1 MTQIKLWP
9 QAPDCSAKNV
19 VVVSHSSGRN
29 VNAIAW
35 YVIVRSV
42 IQTDVSVMTMHKNLE
57 VFVNVVMGAL
67 VCVTVVMIALIKIK
81 GENKYNGGFCIS
93 TNMPWVMC
101 RLSM

>member
-1 MTQIKLWP
+1 MIQIVH
-9 QAPDCSAKNV
+9 A
-19 VVVSHSSGRN
+19 RN
-29 VNAIAW
+29 VLVTNLLLERNGNAIVW

-42 IQTDVSVMTMHKNLE
+42 IQTDASVMTMHTNLE
-57 VFVNVVMGAL
+57 VFVNVMMDAFVN
-67 VCVTVVMIALIKIK
+67 VTVVMIALIKIK

>member
-1 MTQIKLWP
+1 
-9 QAPDCSAKNV
+9 
-19 VVVSHSSGRN
+19 

-67 VCVTVVMIALIKIK
+67 ASVTVVMIVLIKIK

-93 TNMPWVMC
+93 NNMPWDMC
-101 RLSM
+101 GFSM